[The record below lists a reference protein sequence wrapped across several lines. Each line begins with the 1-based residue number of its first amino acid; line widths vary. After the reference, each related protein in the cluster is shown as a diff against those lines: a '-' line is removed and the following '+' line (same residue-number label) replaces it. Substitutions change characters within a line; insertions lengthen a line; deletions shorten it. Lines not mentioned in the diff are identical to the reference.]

1 MDPRS
6 PLRAPNGNAEPRGS
20 GRNKTKRPV
29 NAETEQHD
37 DEPRCSPS
45 VKRSRNTANNPP
57 KKKREVIA
65 KVDCTKVNGEEG
77 VGNYTKELEACVSNC
92 TSIFC

>member
-1 MDPRS
+1 
-6 PLRAPNGNAEPRGS
+6 
-20 GRNKTKRPV
+20 
-29 NAETEQHD
+29 
-37 DEPRCSPS
+37 

-65 KVDCTKVNGEEG
+65 KVDRTKVNGEEG
-77 VGNYTKELEACVSNC
+77 VGNYAKELEACVSNC